1 MKLLLYISDA
11 IIPILLFII
20 LFHALLGKGRVY
32 EDFLEG
38 AKDGFHTVIGIMP
51 TLIGLMCAVGVL
63 RASGFLTDL
72 AVWVGKDH
80 TRGSLSL
87 RASSSGYRKNVFLL
101 GGDRTGLRYF

>member
-72 AVWVGKDH
+72 AVWLGKIIPE
-80 TRGSLSL
+80 
-87 RASSSGYRKNVFLL
+87 
-101 GGDRTGLRYF
+101 

>member
-51 TLIGLMCAVGVL
+51 TLIGLMWLSDG
-63 RASGFLTDL
+63 SGSL
-72 AVWVGKDH
+72 VGKDH
-80 TRGSLSL
+80 TRGCLSL